1 VRIVHLGISV
11 LPILYPRG
19 GAIQRR
25 ILELAKVQAA
35 RGHEVLIYSAD
46 DHSDQVEYHGV
57 QIRSLSCK
65 WRMPLRDLEYMK
77 RAASDLRDREEAV
90 DVLHFHSLPE
100 GAALFESFE
109 AEKLLSFDNIVF
121 RRGKSTPLYWWYR
134 QALRKFDCLLPV
146 SEFCEREFQDY
157 WGSEGLPTCVLYN
170 GVNLKQF
177 APDPEAAKARRESLG
192 IGDVKVVLY
201 VGRVCEQKGTDIL
214 IRAYERLKDIVSNVR
229 LVVAGPSEQFGR
241 SGENDLVRAIRQT
254 GGLFLGAVEESILPS
269 IYNLA
274 DIFVMPTLSLE
285 MFGMAAIEAQACNK
299 PVVCS
304 DHGGLP
310 EVISR
315 ESGMFFPVGDSEAL
329 AERLSQLLKDDALY
343 ASKAGAARKNAMRFG
358 WDRIADELES
368 ICRARVADLA
378 PVHAN

>member
-1 VRIVHLGISV
+1 VKIVHLGVSV

-35 RGHEVLIYSAD
+35 RGHDVVIYSAD
-46 DHSDQVEYHGV
+46 NYYREAKHCGAH
-57 QIRSLSCK
+57 IRSISCTR
-65 WRMPLRDLEYMK
+65 RMPFRDFEYMK
-77 RAASDLRDREEAV
+77 KAAADLRDRAEPV

-100 GAALFESFE
+100 GAVLFASFE
-109 AEKLLSFDNIVF
+109 AEKLLSFDNIIF

-146 SEFCEREFQDY
+146 SDFCEREFQEY
-157 WGSEGLPTCVLYN
+157 WGSEGLATRVLYN
-170 GVNLKQF
+170 GVNLEQF
-177 APDPEAAKARRESLG
+177 APDPEAGKARRETLG
-192 IGDVKVVLY
+192 IGNEKVVLY
-201 VGRVCEQKGTDIL
+201 VGRICEQKGTDIL
-214 IRAYERLKDIVSNVR
+214 IRAYAQLKAAGHKARL
-229 LVVAGPSEQFGR
+229 LVAGPSEQFGR
-241 SGENDLVRAIRQT
+241 SGENDLVRAIRAV

-274 DIFVMPTLSLE
+274 DIFVMPTRSLE
-285 MFGMAAIEAQACNK
+285 MFGMAAIEAQACGK

-310 EVISR
+310 EVIRR
-315 ESGMFFPVGDSEAL
+315 ESGLFFPVGDSEAL
-329 AERLSQLLKDDALY
+329 AQRLFQLLSDDALY
-343 ASKAGAARKNAMRFG
+343 ANMAAAARKNALRFD

-368 ICRARVADLA
+368 ICRTCIADLT
-378 PVHAN
+378 PVQAG